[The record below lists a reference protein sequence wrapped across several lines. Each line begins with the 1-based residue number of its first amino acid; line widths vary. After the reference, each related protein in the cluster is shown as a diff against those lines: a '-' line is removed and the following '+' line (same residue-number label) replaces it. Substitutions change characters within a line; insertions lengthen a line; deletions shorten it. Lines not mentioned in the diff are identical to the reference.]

1 MKKKVLIVTDFYEPH
16 KSGIVTYIN
25 QLLNI
30 LEKNFFDIT
39 ILTTK
44 TNKYEKN
51 DENFNKIKIIRADP
65 TFTIS
70 RGFYSF
76 KLLFKFLQIRNK
88 FDIININLPLVEI
101 FPLVFFIKKK
111 QTIITYHC
119 LPHFNILGFLIKF
132 YFYLFGILSIFN
144 SKKVI
149 VLSKEYFNNIFF
161 HKYIKKNLIEIPPY
175 ALMHKIKNIN
185 SNKNHILKIGF
196 LGRLSYEKGLHLLIN
211 ASFKLQKK
219 NLDHKV
225 YIAGNINDKRF
236 TKYIKYIFKISK
248 GNKNIKFINNVNEK
262 EKKEF
267 FEEIDI
273 FVLPSTNSLE
283 AFGIVQLEAM
293 SYGVPVISSN
303 IKGVNSVINKTNNG
317 YSFMNNN
324 EDDLVKKILLL
335 SKRKI
340 DKLEIK
346 KNVNYYYSESN
357 FKNKIL
363 DLF

>member
-1 MKKKVLIVTDFYEPH
+1 M
-16 KSGIVTYIN
+16 
-25 QLLNI
+25 
-30 LEKNFFDIT
+30 
-39 ILTTK
+39 
-44 TNKYEKN
+44 
-51 DENFNKIKIIRADP
+51 
-65 TFTIS
+65 
-70 RGFYSF
+70 
-76 KLLFKFLQIRNK
+76 
-88 FDIININLPLVEI
+88 
-101 FPLVFFIKKK
+101 
-111 QTIITYHC
+111 
-119 LPHFNILGFLIKF
+119 
-132 YFYLFGILSIFN
+132 
-144 SKKVI
+144 
-149 VLSKEYFNNIFF
+149 
-161 HKYIKKNLIEIPPY
+161 
-175 ALMHKIKNIN
+175 
-185 SNKNHILKIGF
+185 
-196 LGRLSYEKGLHLLIN
+196 
-211 ASFKLQKK
+211 
-219 NLDHKV
+219 
-225 YIAGNINDKRF
+225 AGNINDKRF